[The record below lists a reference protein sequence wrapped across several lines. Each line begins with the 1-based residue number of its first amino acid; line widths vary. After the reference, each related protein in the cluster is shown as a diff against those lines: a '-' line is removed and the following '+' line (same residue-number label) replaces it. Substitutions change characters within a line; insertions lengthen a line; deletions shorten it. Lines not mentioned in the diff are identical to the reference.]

1 MSHHAQ
7 ALRAGGGFPGW
18 IAACDCGWCPDVV
31 HDDAQAA
38 AMAAAAH
45 VLDNRPTETTDGA

>member
-1 MSHHAQ
+1 MTDHHAEVF
-7 ALRAGGGFPGW
+7 RAGGGVPGFLW
-18 IAACDCGWCPDVV
+18 GCRCGACPDVV

-45 VLDNRPTETTDGA
+45 VLDNRPTETTE